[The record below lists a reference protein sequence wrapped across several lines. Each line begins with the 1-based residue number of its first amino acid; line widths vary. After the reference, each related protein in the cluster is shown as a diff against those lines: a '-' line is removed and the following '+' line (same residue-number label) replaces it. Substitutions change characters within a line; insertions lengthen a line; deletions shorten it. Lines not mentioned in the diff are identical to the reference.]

1 MQPDDNSPRP
11 ADVPSDNS
19 VNQPEA
25 PTEAPV
31 QQAYSDDDTRQVSAR
46 VNYAAGFTPEAVAE
60 QAPEAKAET
69 DEPSGDELQDVAW
82 QAKEYIAP
90 EKNTIWYV
98 CLGLV
103 VVAVVL
109 LDLFYVRS
117 YTLTALIIAI
127 AVVLIVMSVR
137 PARIINYR
145 LANEGLY
152 IGETLI
158 DLNEYKAFGVIHD
171 GKENSLFLIPIK
183 RFRPGL
189 SVYFPVESGES
200 IVDNLGQRLPMQEI
214 RMDFIDNIVRMLRL

>member
-1 MQPDDNSPRP
+1 MQPDEPASTPPVTPQSSDTNSPTP
-11 ADVPSDNS
+11 AP
-19 VNQPEA
+19 A
-25 PTEAPV
+25 APV
-31 QQAYSDDDTRQVSAR
+31 AAEQPVYSDDDTRDISAR
-46 VNYAAGFTPEAVAE
+46 VTYEAGFAEADDEAVTA
-60 QAPEAKAET
+60 
-69 DEPSGDELQDVAW
+69 GDETAVPAPAEVSW

-90 EKNTIWYV
+90 DKNTIWYI
-98 CLGLV
+98 CLGIV

-109 LDLFYVRS
+109 LDLFYVHS

-137 PARIINYR
+137 PARVINYK
-145 LANEGLY
+145 LSDEGLY

-158 DLNEYKAFGVIHD
+158 NLDEYKAFGVIHD

-183 RFRPGL
+183 RFKPGL

-214 RMDFIDNIVRMLRL
+214 RLDFIDNIVRLLRL